1 MHINPDH
8 FLQTHAGRV
17 VTPERNLVAWAQ
29 SYKALEEALA
39 ANRPP
44 PMVYVLVGPQGA
56 GKSTWAKAHETADPE
71 AVFFD
76 AILVKR
82 SERREVLARTRPFG
96 TPVTAVWMR
105 TPLQACLERNRGR
118 PLDELVDEQAIRNVF
133 AALEPPD
140 LDEGFVQVIEVP

>member
-1 MHINPDH
+1 MTFDPDH
-8 FLQTHAGRV
+8 FLQTDAGRV
-17 VTPERNLVAWAQ
+17 VTPGRNRVAWAQ
-29 SYKALEEALA
+29 SYRALEEALA
-39 ANRPP
+39 TDPPP

-56 GKSTWAKAHETADPE
+56 GKSTWVKAHETVHPD

-82 SERREVLARTRPFG
+82 SERHEVLARTRRFG

-105 TPLQACLERNRGR
+105 TPLKACLERNRGR

-140 LDEGFVQVIEVP
+140 LDEGFAQVIEVT